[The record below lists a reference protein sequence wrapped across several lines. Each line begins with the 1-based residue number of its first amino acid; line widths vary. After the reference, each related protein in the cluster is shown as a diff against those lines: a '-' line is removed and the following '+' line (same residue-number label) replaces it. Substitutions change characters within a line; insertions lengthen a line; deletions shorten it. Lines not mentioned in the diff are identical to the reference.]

1 MMRTLRFKYALLALL
16 LAPLVLLGNDGRLKG
31 KYNKE
36 KTINKEFNV
45 DATALLKVSNKYGNV
60 TVSSWDENRVV
71 MEIKI
76 KVSGNNEDKVD
87 KRLQEIDVEFESS
100 SDMVSARTMLAKG
113 KGWNWNWGRNNLSV
127 QINYSIKAPVKN
139 SVHLYNDYGAII
151 LDRIDGHAKIKCD
164 YGRLEIG
171 ELRGRNNEL
180 RFDYTNKSTID
191 YMNSG
196 TINADYSGFVLR
208 KAGDVTLNTDYT
220 DANIGEMANL
230 EYTSDY
236 GSVDV
241 ESAQNVAG
249 NGDYISVDLGTISG
263 NVDINA
269 DYGSIKIGKLT
280 PDAGN
285 VKISTDYTGIKIGYD
300 PGYYFDFEISTEYAS
315 VKGREDFEIN
325 ISKEKNNERYYQG
338 YYGKEG
344 SGNSVYVSSEYGGI
358 TFYKN

>member
-1 MMRTLRFKYALLALL
+1 MMRTLRFKYAVLALM
-16 LAPLVLLGNDGRLKG
+16 LAPLILLGNDGKLKG

-36 KTINKEFNV
+36 KTINKEFTV

-87 KRLQEIDVEFESS
+87 KRLQEIDVEFDSR
-100 SDMVSARTMLAKG
+100 SDMVSAKTILAKG
-113 KGWNWNWGRNNLSV
+113 KGWGWNWGKNNMSV

-139 SVHLYNDYGAII
+139 SVHLNNDYGAII
-151 LDRIDGHAKIKCD
+151 LDRIDGHAKISCD

-180 RFDYTNKSTID
+180 RFDYTSKSVID

-196 TINADYSGFVLR
+196 SINADYSGF
-208 KAGDVTLNTDYT
+208 TLNKVGDLTLNADYT
-220 DANIGEMANL
+220 NANIGEMANL
-230 EYTSDY
+230 DYTSDY
-236 GSVDV
+236 GSMDV
-241 ESAQNVAG
+241 SSVQNVTG
-249 NGDYISVDLGTISG
+249 NGDYISVDLGTVNG

-269 DYGSIKIGKLT
+269 DYGSVKIAKMAA
-280 PDAGN
+280 DAGN
-285 VKISTDYTGIKIGYD
+285 INISTDYTGIKIGYD

-315 VKGREDFEIN
+315 VKGKDEFEIN
-325 ISKEKNNERYYQG
+325 ISKEKNSDRYYQG
-338 YYGKEG
+338 FYGQSG
-344 SGNSVYVSSEYGGI
+344 SGKKVYISSEYGGVS
-358 TFYKN
+358 FYKN

>member
-1 MMRTLRFKYALLALL
+1 MMRTLRFKYALLALML
-16 LAPLVLLGNDGRLKG
+16 LPLVLLGHDGKLKG

-87 KRLQEIDVEFESS
+87 KRLEEIDVEFDSR
-100 SDMVSARTMLAKG
+100 SDMVSAKTVLSKG
-113 KGWNWNWGRNNLSV
+113 KGWGWNWGKNNMSV

-139 SVHLYNDYGAII
+139 SVHLNNDYGAII
-151 LDRIDGHAKIKCD
+151 LDRIDGHAKISCD

-196 TINADYSGFVLR
+196 TIYADYSGFVLR

-220 DANIGEMANL
+220 NSNIGEMGNL
-230 EYTSDY
+230 KYTSDY
-236 GSVDV
+236 GSLDV
-241 ESAQNVAG
+241 ESSANVEG
-249 NGDYISVDLGTISG
+249 NGDYIGVDLGTISG
-263 NVDINA
+263 NVDISA
-269 DYGSIKIGKLT
+269 DYGSIKIAKLT

-285 VKISTDYTGIKIGYD
+285 VNISTDYCGIKIGYD
-300 PGYYFDFEISTEYAS
+300 PGYYFDLEISTKYAS
-315 VKGREDFEIN
+315 VKGKDEFELN
-325 ISKEKNNERYYQG
+325 ISKEKNNERYYKG
-338 YYGKEG
+338 YYGQEG
-344 SGNSVYVSSEYGGI
+344 SGKSLYVSTEYGGI
-358 TFYKN
+358 SFYKN